1 MVNRFFELNENK
13 LFYKSIEDFLN
24 WLEKRSNNNFLFLDT
39 ETTGLFQSDP
49 YDIQLTQISAVSCTY
64 DFNLNKFKENDS
76 FNKKIK
82 LTDKTK
88 YIIKNNSN
96 SRIKQVLRFNHY
108 GQNKNKYEDEN
119 LVLNDFLNWSNQYK
133 NSIFIIQN
141 AKFDMRMLNV
151 RSGIKTFNNEV
162 LDTKDLIQLYYIPC
176 IQKLSEENLEY
187 LQLINKIGTSIRD
200 NGLISSSLSKIGP
213 ALNINMSNYHDALS
227 DCRITITLL
236 EKIVDFLKSN
246 KNIDIRKYQLERIQ
260 VSF

>member
-1 MVNRFFELNENK
+1 
-13 LFYKSIEDFLN
+13 
-24 WLEKRSNNNFLFLDT
+24 
-39 ETTGLFQSDP
+39 
-49 YDIQLTQISAVSCTY
+49 
-64 DFNLNKFKENDS
+64 
-76 FNKKIK
+76 
-82 LTDKTK
+82 
-88 YIIKNNSN
+88 
-96 SRIKQVLRFNHY
+96 
-108 GQNKNKYEDEN
+108 
-119 LVLNDFLNWSNQYK
+119 
-133 NSIFIIQN
+133 
-141 AKFDMRMLNV
+141 MLNV